1 MYGYIGHCCQVN
13 IRMVIVPVRKKIR
26 GSWQVLDKTLVSCIP
41 TRSSPMFLALIPMS
55 LNNLRQMPV
64 VLPHDI
70 LNALH
75 QEGRLARLNPPAA
88 LRNFWDHFHGQA
100 SSEIAW
106 PPMAPPDGLPM
117 GLHRDDARYLDNGAK
132 IIAISMNFMLDA
144 VQDRFPLVVIRLAT
158 WPIE

>member
-1 MYGYIGHCCQVN
+1 MHTN
-13 IRMVIVPVRKKIR
+13 PFE
-26 GSWQVLDKTLVSCIP
+26 SNVSCFDSYEP
-41 TRSSPMFLALIPMS
+41 EQPQA
-55 LNNLRQMPV
+55 
-64 VLPHDI
+64 
-70 LNALH
+70 NASRAAPRH
-75 QEGRLARLNPPAA
+75 TQCSASGRTISKVKPPAA

-117 GLHRDDARYLDNGAK
+117 DLHGDDARYLDNGAK